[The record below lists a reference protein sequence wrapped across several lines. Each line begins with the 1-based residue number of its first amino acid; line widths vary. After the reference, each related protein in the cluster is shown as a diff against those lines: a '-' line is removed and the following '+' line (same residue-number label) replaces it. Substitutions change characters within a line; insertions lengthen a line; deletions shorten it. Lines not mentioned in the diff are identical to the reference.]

1 VGFDAILTAR
11 RPARCYTSV
20 TLPLVRTLLY
30 SLVGLLLALLAG
42 RAQAIA
48 SVGSGFQFTMARAP
62 HPLALDPTLADPAWQ
77 TGAVPNGT
85 GPWQNVTTRSPAQFA
100 TSAYMLY
107 DDKNVYIGFKA
118 VQTGVPIA
126 ASQTTNDIGFG
137 LDDFVGVGVDT
148 SGAGSQAY
156 YFETTP
162 RGVRYQQ
169 ANENVRY
176 KPRWSAAATSANGS
190 WSAVLIVPLDVLRVP
205 HAGNQTWR
213 VQFVRGVAARGE
225 HFSWVWDPIMQDA
238 GAGTWPLFQDTRFWA
253 GVEINVPPG
262 AAARPRPRADIYG
275 LASVGR
281 DRDLFQ
287 QANGTFLPM
296 KVRWIGGD
304 ASIPLTPTIR
314 FVGTLNPDFSNVEID
329 QQTIAPQEFQ
339 RQLVEYRPFFS
350 QGAAFINAASGPRS
364 PTGTDVNAPDLIFY
378 SPSVGPFDSGGKV
391 EGTFGDQ
398 SFGALTFHGFDQT
411 TGNTFSDQA
420 YGYEHAVQGGSF
432 IYWSDGVFANH
443 SIFGTDDTLEGGVE
457 DRDLKNG
464 MIYYFDHAFE
474 NGTWAGHGDM
484 TDAFIDQHK
493 GDSEFNLG
501 YLDVSPNYNPIDG
514 YTSNADIHGPQGF
527 VQFTGASPA
536 IKNYGIFIA
545 GDRFLDDSGAVHQ
558 ADAQVFVN
566 ATFPNGF
573 SLDGVGQ
580 AVGELRSYGIP
591 AGPGCSGAIL
601 YTSSFSGAPCYRD
614 GFTQPFDLTQIP
626 IGYRDGTPTPID
638 ASYSW
643 GPFGD
648 SYIHLFTIS
657 TSRPV
662 GRRLS
667 LGLEYDGTL
676 EQAFSNGAIDSQW
689 LRRVS
694 LSYGI
699 SSESTLTLELRDI
712 NGLGGFATQVGNNL
726 AVAFHQRLRSGDEL
740 YVNYGS
746 PAAGATL
753 DRLIVKYVFHA
764 GADEGT

>member
-1 VGFDAILTAR
+1 
-11 RPARCYTSV
+11 
-20 TLPLVRTLLY
+20 LLY
-30 SLVGLLLALLAG
+30 SLAGLLLALLAG
-42 RAQAIA
+42 RAQAVA
-48 SVGSGFQFTMARAP
+48 SVGSSFQFTMARAP
-62 HPLALDPTLADPAWQ
+62 HPLALDPSLADPAWQ

-85 GPWQNVTTRSPAQFA
+85 GPWQNMTTRSPAQFA
-100 TSAYMLY
+100 TTAYVLY
-107 DDKNVYIGFKA
+107 DDKNLYVGFKA
-118 VQTGVPIA
+118 VQTGVPIV

-137 LDDFVGVGVDT
+137 LDDFVGLGVDT

-169 ANENVRY
+169 SNENVRY
-176 KPRWSAAATSANGS
+176 KPRWSAAATSADGS
-190 WSAVLIVPLDVLRVP
+190 WSAVMIIPLNVLRVP
-205 HAGNQTWR
+205 HGGKQTWR
-213 VQFVRGVAARGE
+213 VQFVRGVAGRGE
-225 HFSWVWDPIMQDA
+225 HLSWVSDPIMQDS
-238 GAGTWPLFQDTRFWA
+238 GGGSWPQFADTRFWA
-253 GVEINVPPG
+253 AVAIDVAS
-262 AAARPRPRADIYG
+262 AAALRPRPRADIYG
-275 LASVGR
+275 LASVGN
-281 DRDLFQ
+281 DRNLFQ

-304 ASIPLTPTIR
+304 ASIPITPTIR

-339 RQLVEYRPFFS
+339 RQLVEYRPFFA
-350 QGAAFINAASGPRS
+350 QGAAFINALSGPRS
-364 PTGTDVNAPDLIFY
+364 PTGTYVNASNLIFY
-378 SPSVGPFDSGGKV
+378 SPSVGPFDSGAKV
-391 EGTFGDQ
+391 EGTFGNQ
-398 SFGALTFHGFDQT
+398 SFGALTFHGYDQT

-420 YGYEHAVQGGSF
+420 FGYEHAIQGGSF
-432 IYWSDGVFANH
+432 LYWSDGVLANH
-443 SIFGTDDTLEGGVE
+443 SIFGTDDTIEGGME
-457 DRDLKNG
+457 ARDLKNG
-464 MIYYFDHAFE
+464 MVYYFDHSFE
-474 NGTWAGHGDM
+474 NGSWTGHADL
-484 TDAFIDQHK
+484 TQAFIDRHK
-493 GDSEFNLG
+493 GNTEFNIG
-501 YLDVSPNYNPIDG
+501 YMDISPNYNPIDG
-514 YTSNADIHGPQGF
+514 YTANSDIRGPQAYAQ
-527 VQFTGASPA
+527 VTGASSA
-536 IKNYGIFIA
+536 IKNYGIFVT

-558 ADAQVFVN
+558 ADAQIFVN
-566 ATFPNGF
+566 ATFANGF
-573 SLDGVGQ
+573 SLNGVGQ

-591 AGPGCSGAIL
+591 SGPGCSGPIA

-648 SYIHLFTIS
+648 NYIHLFTIS
-657 TSRPV
+657 TSRPI

-676 EQAFSNGAIDSQW
+676 QQAFSNGAIDSQW

-699 SSESTLTLELRDI
+699 SSESTFTLELRDI

-753 DRLIVKYVFHA
+753 NRLIVKYVFHA